1 MQLRRYVLTPRTAAA
16 LLAAVLATGCTQ
28 QPVAGP
34 PRTVA
39 FNATDTAWI
48 QLMIPMDERALR
60 LTALTA
66 NRTTDPALT
75 GPATA
80 SESKLKGELE
90 RLRGLLERS
99 GVPDTRPHEGHNM
112 PGMVTL
118 DTLEK
123 AATSTGEELGRL
135 FLDGM
140 RAHLTQVRSL
150 CAGERA
156 SGSADD
162 AKDLAEAVERSADE
176 QLALLNTTPR

>member
-1 MQLRRYVLTPRTAAA
+1 M
-16 LLAAVLATGCTQ
+16 
-28 QPVAGP
+28 
-34 PRTVA
+34 
-39 FNATDTAWI
+39 
-48 QLMIPMDERALR
+48 
-60 LTALTA
+60 
-66 NRTTDPALT
+66 
-75 GPATA
+75 ATA

>member
-1 MQLRRYVLTPRTAAA
+1 MQLRRNVLTPRTAAA

-34 PRTVA
+34 PRALA

-60 LTALTA
+60 LAALTA
-66 NRTTDPALT
+66 DRTTDPALT
-75 GPATA
+75 RSATA

-90 RLRGLLERS
+90 LLRGLLGRS
-99 GVPDTRPHEGHNM
+99 GVPDTRPHEGHDM
-112 PGMVTL
+112 PGMVPL
-118 DTLEK
+118 DTLDR
-123 AATSTGEELGRL
+123 AAANTGEELGRL

-156 SGSADD
+156 SGSAED
-162 AKDLAEAVERSADE
+162 AKDLAEAVERSAGE
-176 QLALLNTTPR
+176 QLALLNATPR